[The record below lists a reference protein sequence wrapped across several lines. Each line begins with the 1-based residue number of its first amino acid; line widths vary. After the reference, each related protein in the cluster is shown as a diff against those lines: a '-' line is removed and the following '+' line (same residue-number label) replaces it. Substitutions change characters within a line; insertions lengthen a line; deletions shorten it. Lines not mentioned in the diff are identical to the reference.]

1 MSFLG
6 IKDVTISH
14 RKYTAQIRKK
24 EYNSKI
30 SKEHTFLI
38 IRTLIIVI
46 LSGLKKNTGIF
57 TNNNHDPDNKGIAA
71 VVTHLSKYLF

>member
-14 RKYTAQIRKK
+14 RKYHGQIRKK

-46 LSGLKKNTGIF
+46 LSGLEKNGSDYTGIF
-57 TNNNHDPDNKGIAA
+57 TNNQPTMIPIIKE
-71 VVTHLSKYLF
+71 LLQ